1 MHRKI
6 FYFLMILALSS
17 SLTLA
22 QKGKIKGK
30 VTDLQTGD
38 VLIGA
43 TVQIAGTTYGAQTG
57 ADGDYLIQNLDP
69 GNYDLKV
76 SYIGYK
82 TMTFKGIRVN
92 SDLNT
97 YYDVKLP
104 SDEITVNTVEVY
116 AERKLIQKSEA
127 ASSTIKTAD
136 DIKSLPTRSI
146 TTVINMTAGVTAVSG
161 VSTSIRGGRS
171 GQTAYYLEGV
181 QNTNPMS
188 MGQNVGVGFDAVE
201 EVSVQTGGLSAEY
214 GNANSGVIRQ
224 NLKSGGTQLK
234 SSFEYMTD
242 NVTFMSL
249 KDMYAGKKA
258 LGQYPSGYNESSFS
272 LSGPLFSNDVRFFTN
287 LNYTSSRGG
296 SQYPTEPYDFGKV
309 WWNTTPAN
317 KRDTIDLA
325 WHAGALQKFMNQSIS
340 STTTMNF
347 DIGDFRVRLTGIF
360 GYNWQ
365 NTGASGFGNQYNTR
379 GNKFYS
385 WTQAYSARFTH
396 ILSGSMFY
404 ELNFSYNYGHSV
416 NRDQYLGED
425 WENFG
430 SLRANTAAGANW
442 TKDARDIALGYNDSL
457 GTYAAPRAR
466 AVWASTWNGPD
477 AITATYNTAKN
488 WGLTVSGTLNINI
501 GKEHSIRLGGEYRT
515 YSSRNWNPN
524 SLYGQVAWA
533 KSLQNM
539 VTTYPTRTLDDLKTE
554 LRQLNYFGGNGYDA
568 NGNEVN
574 DDFDGPNTPIFA
586 SAFITDAIEYEDL
599 IITLGLRYDYIN
611 PNSMKLVDPTNPQL
625 GVTQTASGFVI
636 NPAGWEKVTASTTV
650 SPRINIVFPVTEKTK
665 FRATYGNYVQMP
677 NLSQMYVRP
686 LTFLRQLSDGFF
698 RTNAALNMR
707 PTRTTTYEVG
717 LEQEVTDFLA
727 IQLTGYYRDI
737 KDELVNIRQDVSRDC
752 PWQAYIT
759 YGNGDFATTK
769 GIELNLNMRRYQ
781 RLLLNGSFSYSDAR
795 GTGSNPNS
803 NLGII
808 GAPIEGQTFVPQY
821 IAPLNYNVPVK
832 GTLNID
838 YRFGLDEGGP
848 VFSGFGVSLLMSYQN
863 GHPYTRGYGSSN
875 QLGTSES
882 GSGDARSRTAL
893 EPLNSSYTPN
903 ITTADAR
910 IDKQFRIWDRILG
923 TVYLRINN
931 VFNIRN
937 IYNVWVKSGSAYD
950 NGYLSDPS
958 ESGLQ
963 RISYGE
969 TWYAWQ
975 KHLLEYNNGFIG
987 QPRTFVLGFRLD
999 Y

>member
-43 TVQIAGTTYGAQTG
+43 TVQIAGTVYGAQTG

-92 SDLNT
+92 SDQT
-97 YYDVKLP
+97 AYYDITLP
-104 SDEITVNTVEVY
+104 SDDIQVNTVEVV

-127 ASSTIKTAD
+127 ASNTIKTAD

-146 TTVINMTAGVTAVSG
+146 TTVINMTAGVASVSG
-161 VSTSIRGGRS
+161 VGTSIRGGRT

-181 QNTNPMS
+181 QNTNPIS

-201 EVSVQTGGLSAEY
+201 EVSVQTGGFSAEF

-224 NLKSGGTQLK
+224 NLKSGGTQMK
-234 SSFEYMTD
+234 ASFEYMTD

-272 LSGPLFSNDVRFFTN
+272 LSGPLFTNDVRFFTN
-287 LNYTSSRGG
+287 LNYSSSRGG

-309 WWNTTPAN
+309 WFNDIPAAQ
-317 KRDTIDLA
+317 RDTVDLA
-325 WHAGALQKFMNQSIS
+325 WHAGALQKYMAQSIS

-347 DIGDFRVRLTGIF
+347 DVGDFRIRLTGIL
-360 GYNWQ
+360 GHSWS
-365 NTGASGFGNQYNTR
+365 NTGASGFGNIYNNR
-379 GNKFYS
+379 GNNYYS
-385 WTQAYSARFTH
+385 WSQAYTARFTH
-396 ILSGSMFY
+396 ILSTSMFY
-404 ELNFSYNYGHSV
+404 ELNFSYNYNHSV
-416 NRDQYLGED
+416 NRDQYLGEQ
-425 WENFG
+425 WEVFG
-430 SLRANTAAGANW
+430 DSLYNAQAGANW
-442 TKDARDIALGYNDSL
+442 TKDRRDSL
-457 GTYAAPRAR
+457 NGYKGRYATYGGPRPR
-466 AVWASTWNGPD
+466 TVWASTWNGPD
-477 AITATYNTAKN
+477 AITAGYNTAKS

-515 YSSRNWNPN
+515 YSGRNWNPA
-524 SLYGQVAWA
+524 LQVTWA
-533 KSLQNM
+533 QNL
-539 VTTYPTRTLDDLKTE
+539 VNLIKNNPTTPVEDLKTR
-554 LRQLNYFGGNGYDA
+554 LRQLNYFGGNGYDIY
-568 NGNEVN
+568 GNEVN

-599 IITLGLRYDYIN
+599 IINVGLRYDYIN
-611 PNSMKLVDPTNPQL
+611 PNSMKLKDPSNPQF
-625 GVTQTASGFVI
+625 GANIDASPMTI
-636 NPAGWEKVTASTTV
+636 NPDGWEKVTPSSTV
-650 SPRINIVFPVTEKTK
+650 SPRINVVFPVTEKTK

-686 LTFLRQLSDGFF
+686 LTFVRQLSDGFF

-707 PTRTTTYEVG
+707 PTRTTTYEIG

-727 IQLTGYYRDI
+727 VQLTAYYRDI
-737 KDELVNIRQDVSRDC
+737 KDELVNVRQDVSRDC

-781 RLLLNGSFSYSDAR
+781 RLLLNGSFTFSDAR

-832 GTLNID
+832 ATLNID
-838 YRFGLDEGGP
+838 YRWGLDEGGP
-848 VFSGFGVSLLMSYQN
+848 VFSGLGFSLLMNYQN
-863 GHPYTRGYGSSN
+863 GHPYTRGYGSSS

-893 EPLNSSYTPN
+893 EPLNSSVTPN

-910 IDKQFRIWDRILG
+910 IDKQFRIWDRLLG
-923 TVYLRINN
+923 TIYLRINN

-937 IYNVWVKSGSAYD
+937 IYNVYVKSGSAYD
-950 NGYLSDPS
+950 DGYLSDPS
-958 ESGLQ
+958 ESGKQ
-963 RISYGE
+963 REQYGE
-969 TWYAWQ
+969 TWYAWR
-975 KHLLEYNNGFIG
+975 KHLLEYQNGFIG